1 MLIYYISIIVIALV
15 IAGVVLA
22 KLHISKLVDNS
33 KGLIYFVRLIFVFG
47 IIDILWGLT
56 YYDCFGVGIV
66 GHKITSSLFFGMTGI
81 LSYGWFLY
89 TSSLIRGY
97 ASLSKKQSMLW
108 FMPALVIIFIVIA
121 NIWTNKLF
129 YMNGTL
135 ESYDRGSWYIGYR
148 LIIEG
153 YYLVV
158 IIKAFIMYRKVKENK
173 RKYFAIFIFMVIP
186 LLIECL
192 QSFGALFPFTTLAY
206 VTAILAIY
214 IFVSVEGEDKVI
226 KSAYYTNELA
236 LECITEF
243 NQEIDYVKS
252 MKLLLNK
259 LGKHLKA
266 EKVYIGDSNRE
277 AIDVDFIWENE
288 GKKKSDIGEE
298 IIIPIYINKKINS
311 YVIAQNCLKIEY
323 LNSKMLCETVAHF
336 IAFKINDKRL
346 SDDLNRTVSE
356 KLQAIEAS
364 NKAKTT
370 FLFNMSHDIRTP
382 MNAILGFNEIA
393 RRNIDNKERVLEA
406 LDKAKVSG
414 EHMLGIINDILEM
427 SRIESGKVELNEEVI
442 DVKEHILSFKDMFEI
457 GMKEKRIDFQVVDET
472 KEPFMYGDYLRI
484 TQVIANL
491 LSNAMKFTP
500 EEGQVILKC
509 VEKPCEKEGYVSYD
523 IRIKDTGIGMSEE
536 FQKKA
541 FKSFEREKT
550 STNSQIEGT
559 GLGLAIA
566 KSIAVLIGGDLTC
579 TSKIGKGTEFIFT
592 FKARIAKS
600 GKELI
605 KKAENRALVLKDKRI
620 LVAEDNE
627 LNREIATEILRA
639 EGCIIEE
646 AENGMVAVEK
656 LVNSKAGYY
665 DLILMDIQMPIMNGY
680 EAVSRIRT
688 IENKELANI
697 PIIAM
702 TANAFEED
710 KKKALEVGMNAHV
723 SKPIDIDKL
732 LGSMMELLQ
741 NEE

>member
-1 MLIYYISIIVIALV
+1 MLVYYISIIVIALV

-22 KLHISKLVDNS
+22 KLHISKLVDDS
-33 KGLIYFVRLIFVFG
+33 RGLIIFVRAIFVFG
-47 IIDILWGLT
+47 IIDIFWGLT
-56 YYDCFGVGIV
+56 YYDCFGLGVA
-66 GHKITSSLFFGMTGI
+66 GHKVTSFLFFAMTGV
-81 LSYGWFLY
+81 LAYGWFLY
-89 TSSLIRGY
+89 TSSLISGTM
-97 ASLSKKQSMLW
+97 SLSRKQSIIW
-108 FMPALVIIFIVIA
+108 FVPALFIILLVIA
-121 NIWTNKLF
+121 NIWSNKLF

-135 ESYDRGSWYIGYR
+135 ESYDRGPWYIIYR
-148 LIIEG
+148 MVIEG

-158 IIKAFIMYRKVKENK
+158 IGKAFVKYRKEKENR
-173 RKYFAIFIFMVIP
+173 RKQFTIFIFMVIP
-186 LLIECL
+186 LLIESL
-192 QSFGALFPFTTLAY
+192 QSFGALLPFTTLAY

-214 IFVSVEGEDKVI
+214 IFISVEGEDKVL
-226 KSAYYTNELA
+226 KAAYYTNELA

-243 NQEIDYVKS
+243 HQEIDYIKS
-252 MKLLLNK
+252 MKLVLNK

-266 EKVYIGDSNRE
+266 EKVYIGDANRE
-277 AIDVDFIWENE
+277 AIDIDLVWENE
-288 GKKKSDIGEE
+288 EKEKSDIGEE
-298 IIIPIYINKKINS
+298 IVTPIYINKKIIS
-311 YVIAQNCLKIEY
+311 YVIAQNCTKTEF

-346 SDDLNRTVSE
+346 SDDLNRTVNE

-364 NKAKTT
+364 NKAKST

-393 RRNIDNKERVLEA
+393 RRNIDDKERVMEA

-427 SRIESGKVELNEEVI
+427 SRIESGKLEINEEII
-442 DVKEHILSFKDMFEI
+442 DVKEHILSFRDMFEI
-457 GMKEKRIDFQVVDET
+457 GMQEKGIDFRVIDET
-472 KEPFMYGDYLRI
+472 IEPFMYGDYLRI

-500 EEGQVILKC
+500 ADGQVILKC
-509 VEKPCEKEGYVSYD
+509 VEKPCEKEGYIAYEILV
-523 IRIKDTGIGMSEE
+523 RDTGIGMSEE

-550 STNSQIEGT
+550 STTSRIQGT

-566 KSIAVLIGGDLTC
+566 KKIAELIGGDLTC
-579 TSKIGKGTEFIFT
+579 TSKVGKGTEFIFT

-605 KKAENRALVLKDKRI
+605 KKAENRALVLNGKRI
-620 LVAEDNE
+620 LVAEDND
-627 LNREIATEILRA
+627 LNREIASEILRA

-646 AENGMVAVEK
+646 AENGLIAIEK
-656 LVNSKAGYY
+656 LVNSKVGYY
-665 DLILMDIQMPIMNGY
+665 DLILMDIQMPVMDGY
-680 EAVSRIRT
+680 EAVTKIRA
-688 IENKELANI
+688 IENKGYANI

-710 KKKALEVGMNAHV
+710 KKKALEVGMNDHI

-732 LGSMMELLQ
+732 LGSMIELLQ
-741 NEE
+741 DEE

>member
-33 KGLIYFVRLIFVFG
+33 RGLICFVRAIFVFG

-56 YYDCFGVGIV
+56 YYDCLGVGVI
-66 GHKITSSLFFGMTGI
+66 GHNITSSMFFSMSAI

-89 TSSLIRGY
+89 TSSLIGGTEIMTR
-97 ASLSKKQSMLW
+97 KQSMLW
-108 FMPALVIIFIVIA
+108 FIPALFVNLLVVA

-129 YMNGTL
+129 YMNGTID
-135 ESYDRGSWYIGYR
+135 SYARGPWYVAYR
-148 LIIEG
+148 IVIEG
-153 YYLVV
+153 YYVVV
-158 IIKAFIMYRKVKENK
+158 ITKALIKYCRAKENK
-173 RKYFAIFIFMVIP
+173 RKYFAVFIFMVIP
-186 LLIECL
+186 LMIESL
-192 QSFGALFPFTTLAY
+192 QSIGVLFPFTTLAY
-206 VTAILAIY
+206 VTAILSIY
-214 IFVSVEGEDKVI
+214 IFVSVEGEDKVL
-226 KSAYYTNELA
+226 KAAYYTNELA

-259 LGKHLKA
+259 LGRHLKA
-266 EKVYIGDSNRE
+266 EKVYIGDSNKE
-277 AIDVDFIWENE
+277 AIDVDFVWENE
-288 GKKKSDIGEE
+288 GKKKSGIGEE

-311 YVIAQNCLKIEY
+311 YVIAQNCIKTEY

-336 IAFKINDKRL
+336 IAFKINDKSL
-346 SDDLNRTVSE
+346 SDDLNRTVNE

-427 SRIESGKVELNEEVI
+427 SRIESGKLELNEEVI
-442 DVKEHILSFKDMFEI
+442 NVKEHILSFKDMFEI
-457 GMKEKRIDFQVVDET
+457 GMKEKGIDFQVIDET

-500 EEGQVILKC
+500 ADGQVVFKC
-509 VEKPCEKEGYVSYD
+509 AEKPCDKAGYVAYD

-550 STNSQIEGT
+550 STTSHIQGT

-566 KSIAVLIGGDLTC
+566 KSIAILMGGDLTC
-579 TSKIGKGTEFIFT
+579 NSKIGKGTEFIFT
-592 FKARIAKS
+592 FKTRIAKS

-646 AENGMVAVEK
+646 AENGLVAVEK
-656 LVNSKAGYY
+656 LINSKVGYY
-665 DLILMDIQMPIMNGY
+665 DLILMDIQMPVMNGY
-680 EAVSRIRT
+680 EAVSKIRT

-710 KKKALEVGMNAHV
+710 KKKVLEVGMNAHV